1 MQAMVR
7 IVNSGVYFAT
17 LMTALSA
24 CSEAAQSVA
33 QPDAAVDP
41 KKDAQGSPTSCDFE
55 ISDNEGLAGP
65 AMEMRQRLD
74 LHLRSVDG
82 NACLKMARVAK
93 CRETICKQWDFDVL
107 RTVMVAGGT
116 RVDFVGNASIEWTIS
131 QHNWYDKARI
141 ASGGHVFT
149 IADDSFW
156 DAQGKV
162 ERWQLTQLNAN
173 GEPVGAAVALF
184 GARPGM

>member
-116 RVDFVGNASIEWTIS
+116 TRYRARLVCWKCRTGSRRFGCTLGMVAVAHYVVGNRACASDTPIPMVS
-131 QHNWYDKARI
+131 
-141 ASGGHVFT
+141 
-149 IADDSFW
+149 
-156 DAQGKV
+156 
-162 ERWQLTQLNAN
+162 
-173 GEPVGAAVALF
+173 
-184 GARPGM
+184 